1 VSLELLAQLKRDHA
15 GRAITVHV
23 HCSPNRC
30 STTWGAGRTVEVH
43 FLGVVLYNSLLVVNW
58 LVAGVHP
65 NTLCKTVP
73 EPNAFNPFE
82 LSLSEKQIPRLVGN
96 VSS

>member
-65 NTLCKTVP
+65 QYTVQ
-73 EPNAFNPFE
+73 NCARTQRFQSIRVIFE
-82 LSLSEKQIPRLVGN
+82 RKADSPIGWKR
-96 VSS
+96 